1 MNVVAIE
8 DEFSH
13 CDYFVAISAIP
24 KIVCETIHALELHDE
39 TPSWKIMDNK
49 GRVTVVLHW
58 DQRSSSSSQ
67 VQQQQKGSDSQS
79 SKYSPTKKADLG
91 SSQRPS
97 LVIQTSLDK
106 LNYGNYR
113 AAITTHPPFSKR
125 HSWLCQNGG
134 QNGAQKV

>member
-1 MNVVAIE
+1 MLNIILT
-8 DEFSH
+8 
-13 CDYFVAISAIP
+13 AISAIP
-24 KIVCETIHALELHDE
+24 KIVCETIHALELQDE

-67 VQQQQKGSDSQS
+67 PMSQQHKGQEAQS
-79 SKYSPTKKADLG
+79 SKYSPTKKADLT

-106 LNYGNYR
+106 LNYGTFMTYLEKKTVEKET
-113 AAITTHPPFSKR
+113 IWT
-125 HSWLCQNGG
+125 
-134 QNGAQKV
+134 